1 MCPMAVVKRTL
12 FAETS
17 RPVFLNSGSMLKS
30 HLGSFKTK
38 DAQAGAMWSREES
51 RKTLSSPP
59 PMGGNMKMTTMY
71 RETIYKHNLKMTRNV
86 FAQPKI

>member
-59 PMGGNMKMTTMY
+59 SHG
-71 RETIYKHNLKMTRNV
+71 REHENDDCVQRNYL
-86 FAQPKI
+86 